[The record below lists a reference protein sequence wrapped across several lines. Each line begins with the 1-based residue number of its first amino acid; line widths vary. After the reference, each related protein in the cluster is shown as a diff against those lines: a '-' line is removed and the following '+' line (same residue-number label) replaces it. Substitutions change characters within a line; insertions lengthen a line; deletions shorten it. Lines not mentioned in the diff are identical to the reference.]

1 VGSSSPASHWRSWR
15 APCLETDPSPALGGA
30 TGTRAPSP
38 LPCQA
43 WLPGPRWPRAACVL
57 GAIIVARAGGDD
69 DSDGTVTA
77 AAESVKALK
86 GRRTLHEPIQAVVAA
101 CVHAATP
108 NTR

>member
-1 VGSSSPASHWRSWR
+1 
-15 APCLETDPSPALGGA
+15 
-30 TGTRAPSP
+30 
-38 LPCQA
+38 
-43 WLPGPRWPRAACVL
+43 L